1 MTNTPLRGRLFLM
14 CLLSLA
20 TRAKVTYR
28 ICIEHLKLML
38 ERSRIKF
45 AVLQETVQ
53 GRIEHKRKGMCGRGR
68 KPGTYRLLEG
78 LKSGLRPGVK
88 ACLVDLR

>member
-1 MTNTPLRGRLFLM
+1 M

-28 ICIEHLKLML
+28 RCIEHLKLML

-53 GRIEHKRKGMCGRGR
+53 GGIEQCGRGR
-68 KPGTYRLLEG
+68 ELETHRLLEG

-88 ACLVDLR
+88 ACLVDLG

>member
-1 MTNTPLRGRLFLM
+1 M

-38 ERSRIKF
+38 ERSKIKF

-53 GRIEHKRKGMCGRGR
+53 GRIERKGMCGRGR
-68 KPGTYRLLEG
+68 ELGTYRLLEG

-88 ACLVDLR
+88 ACLVDLG

>member
-1 MTNTPLRGRLFLM
+1 M

-28 ICIEHLKLML
+28 RCIEHLKLML
-38 ERSRIKF
+38 ERSKIKF
-45 AVLQETVQ
+45 AVLHETLQ
-53 GRIEHKRKGMCGRGR
+53 GGIEREL
-68 KPGTYRLLEG
+68 GTYRLLEG

-88 ACLVDLR
+88 ACLVDLG